1 MAVDELEISAF
12 DGEPSD
18 ISVRASR
25 PQSLL
30 ITVYGAYSRSL
41 GGWLAVSTILRLLGE
56 MGIEDPAVRSALSR
70 FKRRGILVADKRDR
84 AAGYALSSASRRTFD
99 VGDARVL
106 ERRELPRDE
115 GWVLAAFSIPES
127 ARDLRYRLRSRLAKV
142 GFAQV
147 TGGLWIAPRA
157 LEADVRNVAEA
168 LNVTDFVDVFRA
180 EHVAFRPTP
189 EAIRAWWDLDAISAH
204 YTDFVRAYSPLRAA
218 YSGVQG
224 RVDGTRAFVDYTRV
238 LTSWRMLPYIDPGL
252 PMSYLPRDWA
262 GQPATE
268 LFFWFHD
275 HLAQA
280 AQEHVVE
287 LCDARR
293 D

>member
-1 MAVDELEISAF
+1 
-12 DGEPSD
+12 
-18 ISVRASR
+18 
-25 PQSLL
+25 
-30 ITVYGAYSRSL
+30 
-41 GGWLAVSTILRLLGE
+41 
-56 MGIEDPAVRSALSR
+56 MGIEDSAVRSALSR
-70 FKRRGILVADKRDR
+70 FKRRGILVAEKRLG
-84 AAGYALSSASRRTFD
+84 AAGYALSPTSRRTFD

-157 LEADVRNVAEA
+157 LEADVRNVAAA
-168 LNVTDFVDVFRA
+168 LRVTDYVDVFRA
-180 EHVAFRPTP
+180 EHLAFRPTT
-189 EAIRAWWDLDAISAH
+189 EAIREWWDLDGIAQH
-204 YTDFVRAYSPLRAA
+204 YTEFVREYSPLRSE
-218 YSGVQG
+218 YSGVRG

-238 LTSWRMLPYIDPGL
+238 LTSWRQLPYIDPGL
-252 PMSYLPRDWA
+252 PVAYLPRDWA

-275 HLAQA
+275 HLAEA
-280 AQEHVVE
+280 AQQHVVR
-287 LCDARR
+287 LCEGRYAR
-293 D
+293 

>member
-1 MAVDELEISAF
+1 MNEREISAF
-12 DGEPSD
+12 DGEPTD
-18 ISVRASR
+18 IAVRATR

-41 GGWLAVSTILRLLGE
+41 GGWLAVATLLRLLGE

-70 FKRRGILVADKRDR
+70 FKRRGILLADKRDGL
-84 AAGYALSSASRRTFD
+84 AGYALSEASRRNFD

-142 GFAQV
+142 WFAQV

-168 LNVTDFVDVFRA
+168 LGVTDYVDVFRA
-180 EHVAFRPTP
+180 EHLAFRPTR
-189 EAIRAWWDLDAISAH
+189 EAIREWWDLDAIAAH
-204 YTDFVRAYSPLRAA
+204 YAEFVRAYSPLRNA
-218 YSGVQG
+218 YAGVHG
-224 RVDGTRAFVDYTRV
+224 RVDGARAFVDYTRV

-252 PMSYLPRDWA
+252 PMAYLPREWA

-275 HLAQA
+275 HLAEA
-280 AQEHVVE
+280 AQQHVVD
-287 LCDARR
+287 LCERR
-293 D
+293 P

>member
-1 MAVDELEISAF
+1 MNEREISAF
-12 DGEPSD
+12 DGEPAD
-18 ISVRASR
+18 IAVRATR

-30 ITVYGAYSRSL
+30 ITVYGAYSRSP
-41 GGWLAVSTILRLLGE
+41 GGWFAVSTILRLLGD

-70 FKRRGILVADKRDR
+70 FKRRGILVADKR
-84 AAGYALSSASRRTFD
+84 AGVAGYALSPTSRRTFD

-168 LNVTDFVDVFRA
+168 LRATDYVDVFRA

-189 EAIRAWWDLDAISAH
+189 EAIREWWDLDGIAQH
-204 YTDFVRAYSPLRAA
+204 YTEFVREYSPLRSA
-218 YSGVQG
+218 YSGVRG

-275 HLAQA
+275 HLAEA
-280 AQEHVVE
+280 AQQHVVD
-287 LCDARR
+287 LCEERHPG
-293 D
+293 